1 MVLQFGCPFTRPLR
15 ILAQLGL
22 LVATSMAE
30 AQAPPSEAGESEKT
44 GLPPGGGTAPPP
56 VAASSELLVPGRD
69 FELRPPGRPA
79 DVLRLAPR
87 LGVSPHA
94 GGGEGEPDF
103 PRGVGADQRT

>member
-44 GLPPGGGTAPPP
+44 VPPPVAVTAPPP
-56 VAASSELLVPGRD
+56 VAAPSELPIPGRD
-69 FELRPPGRPA
+69 LWLRPPGPPA
-79 DVLRLAPR
+79 GVPR
-87 LGVSPHA
+87 LVPVPLTSTPA
-94 GGGEGEPDF
+94 EGEKGE
-103 PRGVGADQRT
+103 RY